1 MKSIKHLLFA
11 VTASLLLAAGLAR
24 AAESFDA
31 VATNSQVQQV
41 NDGIPTPSC
50 VILS

>member
-1 MKSIKHLLFA
+1 MKSIKRLLFA

-24 AAESFDA
+24 AAESFDV

-41 NDGIPTPSC
+41 NDGNPGTSC
-50 VILS
+50 VILQ